1 VPTLGKLPNVGR
13 EGVSNRHKSGLKS
26 FSLEI
31 FVFYMLQS
39 LFVRIPPLLFSS
51 WTLRRSEQEALHEPG
66 RQGGHADSLPRRQE
80 QLHANA
86 QARWPDLKNNT
97 GTLPRRQ
104 ELLANKQ
111 DTSYTNGEALSRRQV
126 EPPSDSVDGRQEAAA
141 GSGSCRY
148 SDTPPRGVKP
158 GSEVL
163 STRRQEASS
172 DTLMARKQD
181 LQSGDTL
188 FRRQNPASDTLP
200 RRQAPASSQHVREV
214 DYVNF

>member
-1 VPTLGKLPNVGR
+1 
-13 EGVSNRHKSGLKS
+13 
-26 FSLEI
+26 
-31 FVFYMLQS
+31 MLQS

-51 WTLRRSEQEALHEPG
+51 WTLRRSEQEAVPEPS
-66 RQGGHADSLPRRQE
+66 RQGGHAE

-86 QARWPDLKNNT
+86 QTRWPDLKNT
-97 GTLPRRQ
+97 GSLPRRQ

-111 DTSYTNGEALSRRQV
+111 YSSYTNGETLSRR
-126 EPPSDSVDGRQEAAA
+126 EPPSDIVDGRQEAAA
-141 GSGSCRY
+141 GSGSCHY
-148 SDTPPRGVKP
+148 SDTLPRSLKP

-163 STRRQEASS
+163 LTRRQEPSS

-200 RRQAPASSQHVREV
+200 RRQAPTSSQHIREV
-214 DYVNF
+214 DYVNFDLALLISTFLNTKLTMLLVT

>member
-1 VPTLGKLPNVGR
+1 
-13 EGVSNRHKSGLKS
+13 
-26 FSLEI
+26 
-31 FVFYMLQS
+31 

-51 WTLRRSEQEALHEPG
+51 WTLRRSEQEALHEPS

-86 QARWPDLKNNT
+86 QTRWPDLKNNT

-111 DTSYTNGEALSRRQV
+111 DSSYTNGETSSRR
-126 EPPSDSVDGRQEAAA
+126 EPPSDIVDGRQEAAA
-141 GSGSCRY
+141 GSGSCHY
-148 SDTPPRGVKP
+148 SDTLPRGVKP

-163 STRRQEASS
+163 LTRRQEASS
-172 DTLMARKQD
+172 SDTLIARKQD
-181 LQSGDTL
+181 LCSGDTL
-188 FRRQNPASDTLP
+188 FRRQNAASDTLP

-214 DYVNF
+214 VYVNFDLARLISKFLKTKLTYCW